1 MTSSIS
7 SSKRDQLI
15 DFVAL
20 GGFLGSGK
28 TTTILAAAEKLARA
42 GRRVAVIANDQGS
55 SLVDSKLFQS
65 RLDAVGEVVGGCF
78 CCRFDDLLGAID
90 DVLADGS
97 FDVVIAEAVGSCT
110 DLQATVLR
118 PLRKEYADRFR
129 VAPLTTIVDLQRLE
143 GFDAAAERGEQ
154 QSDMS
159 YLFAHQLAEADIIA
173 VNKADLMSPDEHKDR
188 VERLASRFP
197 GAMVLGYSARTGDG
211 VEALVNAWDQPPLS
225 PIVDIEYDRYAAAE
239 AELAWLN
246 LTYDLRSS
254 AGFSPE
260 RWGVAALEQLAR
272 DAAAAEWVVGHAKL
286 AIEADGELTK
296 MSITRGGATPSV
308 DVPGPSEDVLHGTA
322 YLNARIACEPDEM
335 DAAAAAA
342 VRSADAAA
350 GVSSEPIDGEG
361 GSFKP
366 GYPTPTHRILEPV
379 S

>member
-1 MTSSIS
+1 MAVSTSRSE
-7 SSKRDQLI
+7 DQQAI

-28 TTTILAAAEKLARA
+28 TTTIVAAAQELKLA

-55 SLVDSKLFQS
+55 SLVDSKLFRS
-65 RLDAVGEVVGGCF
+65 RLEAVGEVVGGCF

-90 DVLADGS
+90 EVLSDDS

-118 PLRKEYADRFR
+118 PLRKEYAHRFR

-143 GFDAAAERGEQ
+143 GFDAAAGRGERE
-154 QSDMS
+154 SDMS
-159 YLFAHQLAEADIIA
+159 YLFAHQLAEADVIA
-173 VNKADLMSPDEHKDR
+173 VNKADLMNADEHNRR
-188 VERLASRFP
+188 VEQLARRYP
-197 GAMVLGYSARTGDG
+197 GATVLGYSARTGSG
-211 VEALVNAWDQPPLS
+211 VKALVSAWSQSPTS

-246 LTYDLRSS
+246 LTYELRSS
-254 AGFSPE
+254 AGFSPV
-260 RWGVAALEQLAR
+260 RWGVAALEHLGK
-272 DAAAAEWVVGHAKL
+272 AAVSAEWVVGHAKL

-296 MSITRGGATPSV
+296 MSITSSGTTPSV
-308 DVPGPSEDVLHGTA
+308 DAHASRETVLHGTA
-322 YLNARIACEPDEM
+322 YLNARIACEPHEM
-335 DAAAAAA
+335 DEAAAAA
-342 VRSADAAA
+342 VKAADAAA
-350 GVSSEPIDGEG
+350 AVVSESITGEG

-379 S
+379 N